1 MANVEGGN
9 ISVCNG
15 NGLFFNFRPSY
26 KVLKNVPEWLQA
38 SYICFTVEDTIQDDL
53 GGLKMNIIGYE
64 DVILSNH
71 KNRFD
76 MTAHPIIIA
85 NRHVVL
91 KL

>member
-1 MANVEGGN
+1 M
-9 ISVCNG
+9 
-15 NGLFFNFRPSY
+15 
-26 KVLKNVPEWLQA
+26 QA

-91 KL
+91 KLWHLKNVGIKLANHILSEMAYNLTLTNFC